1 MKRTIII
8 APFILLVVM
17 LSFLAASC
25 ANIAGGAVISLEG
38 MTLGQVTM
46 EGKAVSGLPSDKVN
60 LLLEVAA
67 QKVVITTSGDR
78 TIIALNPSGGTIEIK
93 GNGVAI
99 KGLKPEQ
106 VKVEWSST
114 R

>member
-1 MKRTIII
+1 MKRTIMI

-60 LLLEVAA
+60 LLLEVGA
-67 QKVVITTSGDR
+67 QKVVITTNGDR
-78 TIIALNPSGGTIEIK
+78 TTIGFSPSGGTIEIK
-93 GNGVAI
+93 GKDIAI
-99 KGLKPEQ
+99 RGLRPEQ
-106 VKVEWSST
+106 VKVEWAT
-114 R
+114 AK